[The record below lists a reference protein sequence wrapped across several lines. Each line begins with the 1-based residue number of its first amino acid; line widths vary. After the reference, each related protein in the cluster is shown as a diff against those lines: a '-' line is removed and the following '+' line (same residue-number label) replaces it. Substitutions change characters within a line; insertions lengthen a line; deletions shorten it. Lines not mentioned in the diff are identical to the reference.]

1 MTSELDIEGVDL
13 SGVIDLHIHTAPDVR
28 SRKLDDFG
36 VAWAATARRM
46 RAVLIKSH
54 VTLTADRAYLV
65 EQIVPDIRVF
75 GGLALNHAVG
85 GINATAVEVA
95 LRLGAAEIWMPT
107 LSAVHQRHDP
117 MGPGISIYQDGQIAE
132 CVIDV
137 LRLIAEHDAI
147 LGTGHL
153 STQEVVD
160 LVPIARELGVR
171 KILVSHPEHPPVDM
185 PSSVQEELRDRC
197 GVLFERCLISTT
209 LAGWTMPFAVIR
221 RVGPA
226 STVISTDLGQASN
239 PAPVDGMAMFIAS
252 LKAEGY
258 DEPSIDQMCREN
270 PAALL
275 GL

>member
-132 CVIDV
+132 RVIDV